1 MAKETGSRLLNLVYA
16 IILLNE
22 TVRRG
27 IFGLDMALKEI
38 LSCLF
43 NQFNTKI
50 LAWYLNSGSWSPML
64 CVKKALHRGVDK
76 WDYVKTYTFNNFV
89 YF

>member
-1 MAKETGSRLLNLVYA
+1 M
-16 IILLNE
+16 
-22 TVRRG
+22 
-27 IFGLDMALKEI
+27 FGLGMAPKKI

-43 NQFNTKI
+43 NPYNLKCGN
-50 LAWYLNSGSWSPML
+50 LEMWLWSPL
-64 CVKKALHRGVDK
+64 IGAEKALRGGVDI